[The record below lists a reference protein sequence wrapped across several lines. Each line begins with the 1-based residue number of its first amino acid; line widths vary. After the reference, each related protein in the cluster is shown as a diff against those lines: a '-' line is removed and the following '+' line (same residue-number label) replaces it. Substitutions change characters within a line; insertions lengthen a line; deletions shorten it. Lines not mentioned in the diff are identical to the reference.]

1 MYDILSIL
9 KKKKEKKKTMLS
21 PYTKTNIVQGTV
33 IYNKHFK
40 FELNQKHGFDNSI
53 LLII

>member
-1 MYDILSIL
+1 MYDILSSL

-40 FELNQKHGFDNSI
+40 FELNRKQRLETSV